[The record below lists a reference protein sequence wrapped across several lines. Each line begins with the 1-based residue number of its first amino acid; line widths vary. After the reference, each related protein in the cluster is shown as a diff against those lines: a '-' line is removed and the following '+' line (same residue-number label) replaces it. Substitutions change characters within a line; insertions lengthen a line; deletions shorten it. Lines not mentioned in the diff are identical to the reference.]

1 MTAPICARPRSNAGH
16 LQENGS
22 GQLSFWRRSHRSAI
36 LARAL
41 GLLRT
46 GVRVRDRDRRP
57 GESRR
62 SPGSIGALSGVRRPG
77 RPPKHDLLPGGTP
90 AVRSVGSRFTAT
102 VAGKANRFKQAGSRT
117 DGRSTDELGGWTT
130 AYVLTRV
137 CARGLTVVW
146 VAREFLCLSRAC
158 TRGDDGLCYVGGRS
172 TPGGVSSAGR
182 TQLPLDGLT
191 ELSITA

>member
-90 AVRSVGSRFTAT
+90 AVRSVGSRLTAT
-102 VAGKANRFKQAGSRT
+102 VARKANRFKQAGSRT
-117 DGRSTDELGGWTT
+117 DGRSTDELGG
-130 AYVLTRV
+130 LTLPMYSRV
-137 CARGLTVVW
+137 CAREGLRSCGW
-146 VAREFLCLSRAC
+146 PALSLPLARVYA
-158 TRGDDGLCYVGGRS
+158 GGRWVVLRGR
-172 TPGGVSSAGR
+172 PVDAGWRSSAGR
-182 TQLPLDGLT
+182 TQLALDGLT